1 MPHAGVFHCRLA
13 AVFLVD
19 REVLEGGYPVAPPVA
34 PVGGDLCEVRRA
46 PELLRAEAFG
56 HLACELRDVTL
67 LSCPDEL
74 SLLHAQPLQ
83 LGCNG
88 SAAFRIPLDPRHV
101 PPVPRLG
108 PQCGG
113 ELRAPVDQDRV
124 AVGDEHALGTEI
136 EQRLQRRNEAIAVPA
151 RARLAVEV
159 VLPDPQAPARLDHGV
174 AESERLVR
182 GDPERLL
189 LAARAADSVRAHA
202 GGELGL
208 RRDRMEAGALC
219 ESAGTRLVSPDR
231 AAPAVLSA

>member
-1 MPHAGVFHCRLA
+1 MRQDGVFHGRLA

-34 PVGGDLCEVRRA
+34 PVGGDLREVRRA

-113 ELRAPVDQDRV
+113 ELRAPVAPDPG
-124 AVGDEHALGTEI
+124 AGGDEDALGAGG
-136 EQRLQRRNEAIAVPA
+136 EQRLQRRDETIAVPA
-151 RARLAVEV
+151 RGPPAV
-159 VLPDPQAPARLDHGV
+159 GV
-174 AESERLVR
+174 A
-182 GDPERLL
+182 PP
-189 LAARAADSVRAHA
+189 H
-202 GGELGL
+202 
-208 RRDRMEAGALC
+208 
-219 ESAGTRLVSPDR
+219 PP
-231 AAPAVLSA
+231 APPR